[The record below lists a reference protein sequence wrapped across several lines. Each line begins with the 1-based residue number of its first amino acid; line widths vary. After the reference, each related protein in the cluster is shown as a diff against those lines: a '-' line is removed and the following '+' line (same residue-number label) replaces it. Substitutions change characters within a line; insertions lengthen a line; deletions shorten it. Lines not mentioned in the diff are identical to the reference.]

1 MQADEALRRARAV
14 PASFAVDET
23 EPIPL
28 ALTQA
33 AEQLPRTW
41 TFVNRYNG
49 DPMTFTCMPGCE
61 SDHSGDIGSPTMP
74 EDVWCQTFS
83 TDVTLPI
90 NTDGKPEEFRVLST
104 ILRVIPFS
112 GVVAERLP
120 TATVELV
127 DDHYVENLDPD
138 GLAMVINTL
147 AAQVDKL
154 RETHTR
160 LIQVRAEYMRGTA

>member
-1 MQADEALRRARAV
+1 MSVAQHAPTS
-14 PASFAVDET
+14 PA
-23 EPIPL
+23 
-28 ALTQA
+28 A
-33 AEQLPRTW
+33 ASVAPVTPRTW
-41 TFVNRYNG
+41 TFINRYNG
-49 DPMTFTCMPGCE
+49 EPMTFTCMAGCE
-61 SDHSGDIGSPTMP
+61 SDHSGNMATPTMP

-83 TDVTLPI
+83 RDVTLPV
-90 NTDGKPEEFRVLST
+90 NADGRPEEFRVLST

-147 AAQVDKL
+147 ATQVDKL
-154 RETHTR
+154 RETHTH
-160 LIQVRAEYMRGTA
+160 LVQVRAEYVQGHTA